1 MAITASQVNELRQL
15 TGVGMMD
22 CKKALVETDGDMQK
36 AIELLRQKGQK
47 MAAKRAD
54 RDANEGCVLAKTTGN
69 FGAIIMVSCETDF
82 VATNAGF
89 VEFTTSI
96 LDAAMA
102 KHLTTKEQVMDMDLN
117 GSKVADAITDQ
128 IAKIGEKIELA
139 HFETIEAE
147 KVYSYIHPGNRMASI
162 VGLNKAGYDQ
172 VGHDIAMQVVAMRP
186 VALDAESVPQ
196 EIKDQEFRVAVEK
209 TKEELIG
216 KAVDA
221 ALKKAGIN
229 PAHVDSEEHMASN
242 MGKGWITEEQVNQAR
257 EIKEKVA
264 AEKAAQ
270 LSEQQI
276 NQIANGR
283 LNKYFQENTL
293 MEQEYI
299 MEQNEARPAMLDA
312 LFLRPTDA
320 LSLLA
325 IDGGHCGS
333 GNVLVNVFHHHGD
346 IAREYL
352 GLLVV
357 SQRAALDSGL
367 EALLGKGNLVRCNG
381 AVVVE
386 LAGHRHGHAVH
397 LGHRD
402 GDSLSAGIGERDIV
416 TLIAIVILLAVEGVG
431 DDKIAVVCTHGGS
444 GIGAGLGRRSLVVV
458 IVLAGHHG
466 PHGCHKQQH
475 GHQFE
480 RFFHVYSMFILMLLL
495 HS

>member
-1 MAITASQVNELRQL
+1 MAITASQVNELRKL

-69 FGAIIMVSCETDF
+69 YGALIMVSCETDF

-89 VEFTTSI
+89 VDFTTSI
-96 LDAAMA
+96 LDTAMA
-102 KHLTTKEQVMDMDLN
+102 QHITTKEEVLAMDLN
-117 GSKVADAITDQ
+117 GSSVADAITDQ

-147 KVYSYIHPGNRMASI
+147 KVYAYVHPGNRMASI

-196 EIKDQEFRVAVEK
+196 EIKDQELRVAVEK
-209 TKEELIG
+209 TKEELVG

-257 EIKEKVA
+257 QIKEQVA

-299 MEQNEARPAMLDA
+299 MEAKVKVKD
-312 LFLRPTDA
+312 F
-320 LSLLA
+320 
-325 IDGGHCGS
+325 
-333 GNVLVNVFHHHGD
+333 
-346 IAREYL
+346 IAKADKDLKCIGFKRLEL
-352 GLLVV
+352 G
-357 SQRAALDSGL
+357 A
-367 EALLGKGNLVRCNG
+367 
-381 AVVVE
+381 
-386 LAGHRHGHAVH
+386 
-397 LGHRD
+397 
-402 GDSLSAGIGERDIV
+402 
-416 TLIAIVILLAVEGVG
+416 
-431 DDKIAVVCTHGGS
+431 
-444 GIGAGLGRRSLVVV
+444 
-458 IVLAGHHG
+458 
-466 PHGCHKQQH
+466 
-475 GHQFE
+475 
-480 RFFHVYSMFILMLLL
+480 
-495 HS
+495 

>member
-1 MAITASQVNELRQL
+1 MAITASQVNELRKL

-102 KHLTTKEQVMDMDLN
+102 KHLTSKEQVMDMDLN

-196 EIKDQEFRVAVEK
+196 EIKDAEFRVAVEK

-257 EIKEKVA
+257 QIKEQVA

-299 MEQNEARPAMLDA
+299 MEAKVKVKD
-312 LFLRPTDA
+312 F
-320 LSLLA
+320 
-325 IDGGHCGS
+325 
-333 GNVLVNVFHHHGD
+333 
-346 IAREYL
+346 IAKADKDLKCIGFKRLEL
-352 GLLVV
+352 G
-357 SQRAALDSGL
+357 A
-367 EALLGKGNLVRCNG
+367 
-381 AVVVE
+381 
-386 LAGHRHGHAVH
+386 
-397 LGHRD
+397 
-402 GDSLSAGIGERDIV
+402 
-416 TLIAIVILLAVEGVG
+416 
-431 DDKIAVVCTHGGS
+431 
-444 GIGAGLGRRSLVVV
+444 
-458 IVLAGHHG
+458 
-466 PHGCHKQQH
+466 
-475 GHQFE
+475 
-480 RFFHVYSMFILMLLL
+480 
-495 HS
+495 

>member
-1 MAITASQVNELRQL
+1 MAITASQVNELRKL

-22 CKKALVETDGDMQK
+22 CKKALVECDGDMQK

-69 FGAIIMVSCETDF
+69 YGALIMLSCETDF
-82 VATNAGF
+82 VATNADF
-89 VEFTTSI
+89 VAFTTSI
-96 LDAAMA
+96 LDNAMA
-102 KHLTTKEQVMDMDLN
+102 KHLTAKEQVLDMELE
-117 GSKVADAITDQ
+117 GRKVSDCITDQ

-139 HFETIEAE
+139 HFEAIEAE
-147 KVYSYIHPGNRMASI
+147 KVSAYIHPGNRMASI

-186 VALDAESVPQ
+186 VALDAASVPQ

-209 TKEELIG
+209 TKEELVG

-242 MGKGWITEEQVNQAR
+242 CSKGWITEEQVNQAR
-257 EIKEKVA
+257 QIKETVA

-299 MEQNEARPAMLDA
+299 MESKVKVKD
-312 LFLRPTDA
+312 F
-320 LSLLA
+320 
-325 IDGGHCGS
+325 
-333 GNVLVNVFHHHGD
+333 
-346 IAREYL
+346 IAKADKDLKCTGFKRLEL
-352 GLLVV
+352 G
-357 SQRAALDSGL
+357 A
-367 EALLGKGNLVRCNG
+367 
-381 AVVVE
+381 
-386 LAGHRHGHAVH
+386 
-397 LGHRD
+397 
-402 GDSLSAGIGERDIV
+402 
-416 TLIAIVILLAVEGVG
+416 
-431 DDKIAVVCTHGGS
+431 
-444 GIGAGLGRRSLVVV
+444 
-458 IVLAGHHG
+458 
-466 PHGCHKQQH
+466 
-475 GHQFE
+475 
-480 RFFHVYSMFILMLLL
+480 
-495 HS
+495 